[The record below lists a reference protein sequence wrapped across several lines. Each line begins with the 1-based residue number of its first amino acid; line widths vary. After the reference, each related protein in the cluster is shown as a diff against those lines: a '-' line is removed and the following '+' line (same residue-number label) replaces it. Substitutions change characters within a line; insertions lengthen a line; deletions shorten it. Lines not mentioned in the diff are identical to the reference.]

1 MLKSLRRR
9 FRERISSR
17 QKGIPAPENASRQEF
32 YYKLELNLQIFQ
44 ELLENC
50 VDVKY
55 RYFQLGTQPSKAA
68 CVIYLDNMID
78 KKTLEDNVLAPLT
91 GIKTVTIGR
100 EPDLLNSVEQ
110 QLVETVGVKTVT
122 MLDEAM
128 AVLLDGHGILL
139 IDGINKVLGLSI
151 KRLEIRSIEEAAS
164 ETAVRGPRDAFVEL
178 LGINITLL
186 RRRLKTHQL
195 KMEKLQLGKLSKTD
209 VVITYIS
216 GIADPEIV
224 EEVKNR
230 ISKIEIDGVLESNY
244 IAEFIEDSPWSPFPQ
259 INATERPDRVAAG
272 LLEGQVAVLVDN
284 TPFALLMPMTF
295 PQFLH
300 TAEDYYERS
309 IYTSFTRL
317 IRFIAVN
324 IALLLPASYIAV
336 VTFHQELL
344 PTSLLISIAAG
355 RERVPFPAF
364 VEAIL
369 MEGTF
374 EILREAG
381 VRLPRPVGQAT
392 SIVGA
397 LVIGNAAVTAGLVS
411 PLMVIVVSVTALASF
426 IIPTTSGSF
435 AIRLLRF
442 PIMFCATALGFFGV
456 MAALM
461 VILIHLCSLRSFG
474 VPYLAPISPLHLSGW
489 KDIYLRVP
497 WWMMLTRPR
506 YFGIQDRKRQPLGQ
520 KPVPPRKGDENGP

>member
-1 MLKSLRRR
+1 MLRGLKNW
-9 FRERISSR
+9 FRGAKEAA
-17 QKGIPAPENASRQEF
+17 PAPDQASTQEF
-32 YYKLELNLQIFQ
+32 YYKLELNIQLFR
-44 ELLENC
+44 ELLDNC

-55 RYFQLGTQPSKAA
+55 RYFQLGTQPSRAA
-68 CVIYLDNMID
+68 CIIYLDNMID
-78 KKTLEDNVLAPLT
+78 KKSLEDNVLAPLT
-91 GIKTVTIGR
+91 GIKTASFLQ
-100 EPDLLNSVEQ
+100 EADLLNRIEQ
-110 QLVETVGVKTVT
+110 QLVEAIETKIIPK
-122 MLDEAM
+122 LDKAV
-128 AVLLDGHGILL
+128 AVLLDGQGILF
-139 IDGINKVLGLSI
+139 IDGINQALGLNI

-178 LGINITLL
+178 LGINLTLL
-186 RRRLKTHQL
+186 RRRLKTPQL
-195 KMEKLQLGKLSKTD
+195 KMEKLQLGNLSKTD
-209 VVITYIS
+209 VVIAYLK

-230 ISKIEIDGVLESNY
+230 ISRIEIDGVLESNY

-259 INATERPDRVAAG
+259 IYATERPDRVAAG

-309 IYTSFTRL
+309 IYTSFTRI
-317 IRFIAVN
+317 IRFLSLN
-324 IALLLPASYIAV
+324 IALLLPAVYIAV
-336 VTFHQELL
+336 VTYHQEML
-344 PTSLLISIAAG
+344 PTSLLISVAAG
-355 RERVPFPAF
+355 REQVPFPAF
-364 VEAIL
+364 VEAVL

-411 PLMVIVVSVTALASF
+411 PAMVIVVSVTALASF

-461 VILIHLCSLRSFG
+461 AILIHLCSLRSFG
-474 VPYLAPISPLHLSGW
+474 VPYLAPVAPLHLAGW
-489 KDIYLRVP
+489 KDIYIRVP
-497 WWMMLTRPR
+497 WWMMLTRPKF
-506 YFGIQDRKRQPLGQ
+506 FGIPDRKRQPRGQ
-520 KPVPPRKGDENGP
+520 KPVPPRKDDEGGT